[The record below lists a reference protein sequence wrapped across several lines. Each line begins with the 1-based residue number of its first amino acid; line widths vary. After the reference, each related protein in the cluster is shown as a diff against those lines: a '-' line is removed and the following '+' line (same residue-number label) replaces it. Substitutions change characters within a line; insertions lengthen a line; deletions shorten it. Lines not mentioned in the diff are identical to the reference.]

1 MGARLGGV
9 GPVGR
14 FSFALAVI
22 LALTAG
28 TVAIATSYFI
38 GRYVEDETKQATSS
52 AVAGHFGT
60 VFDEDIFQ
68 RSLSEREM
76 ARFQQTV
83 TFHLGVYDIVSARFL
98 DLSGKLVYEWVAPP
112 GLSNVHALHL
122 AGIATADEPRLL
134 EMRIPVQFPDGL
146 RATVVIARDMA
157 RVDEAVRMMQGA
169 TSAVIAIA
177 AAFLWLIL
185 RGVYVRSSNEIR
197 RRSRELAA
205 ALAETER
212 SYDATLSALSNALDV
227 RDTET
232 EGHARRVVQ
241 YLRLIADELGIAQS
255 DRTVLLRGALLH
267 DIGKIGVP
275 DDILRKAGPLSTGE
289 WMTMR
294 RHPSYGAR
302 IIAGI
307 PFLDSVAEIIK
318 HHHER
323 WDGTG
328 YPDGLIGE
336 EIPLG
341 ARMFSVADSFDAMTA
356 DRPYRKGMDAVS
368 ARAEI
373 LRCSG
378 TQFDPRVV
386 EAFMGIQL
394 ERLLRI
400 APHEAAAPIA
410 EVAVVA

>member
-1 MGARLGGV
+1 MGDMGARV

-14 FSFALAVI
+14 FSISLAVI
-22 LALTAG
+22 LALTAVV
-28 TVAIATSYFI
+28 VALATSFFI

-60 VFDEDIFQ
+60 VFQEDIFLRQ
-68 RSLSEREM
+68 LAPAEM
-76 ARFQQTV
+76 ARFEQTV
-83 TFHLGVYDIVSARFL
+83 GFHLGVYDVVSARFL
-98 DLSGKLVYEWVAPP
+98 DARGQLVYEWTAAPD
-112 GLSNVHALHL
+112 LASVHALHL

-134 EMRIPVQFPDGL
+134 ELRIPVQFADGV
-146 RATVVIARDMA
+146 RATVVVARDMA

-169 TSAVIAIA
+169 TSAIIAVA
-177 AAFLWLIL
+177 AVFLWLIL

-241 YLRLIADELGIAQS
+241 YLRLVADELGVPAS
-255 DRTVLLRGALLH
+255 ERTVLLRGALLH

-275 DDILRKAGPLSTGE
+275 DDILRKAGPLTSSE

-328 YPDGLIGE
+328 YPDGLIGD

-356 DRPYRKGMDAVS
+356 DRPYRRGMDAVS

-373 LRCSG
+373 LRHSG
-378 TQFDPRVV
+378 TQFDPGVV
-386 EAFMGIQL
+386 EAFMRIPL

-400 APHEAAAPIA
+400 APHEAAQPVA